1 MLSFCI
7 TCQKSHCVCFKK
19 LSRAEVQSVNLY
31 MLIHLSL
38 VIVSHTCST
47 VIVTVLSGW
56 TSFYFKIFLKLLEG
70 AGLVPR
76 RVFCRNWYVYKAVG
90 LLDRLL
96 FILVWCSLLFG
107 FGFPLTSTSKWFQWV
122 LWFEYIIGVVRKTKV
137 QLIFNGDCT

>member
-1 MLSFCI
+1 
-7 TCQKSHCVCFKK
+7 
-19 LSRAEVQSVNLY
+19 

-76 RVFCRNWYVYKAVG
+76 RVFVETDMCIK
-90 LLDRLL
+90 
-96 FILVWCSLLFG
+96 
-107 FGFPLTSTSKWFQWV
+107 PWV
-122 LWFEYIIGVVRKTKV
+122 
-137 QLIFNGDCT
+137 C